1 MSRSRAKFFP
11 YAHEHHSHPPRR
23 LPLSPALTHGVDVSV
38 LGSWADDEGGV
49 MWDAHAI
56 AHAVHGKVLAEG
68 GAGSICTDTRTMRAG
83 QWFLAL
89 TGHNFDGHSFLYQAC
104 EKQCAGVVANW
115 VPHGW
120 SRGFVQVEGD
130 TLDALQALASD
141 VRARFWGPVVGLT
154 GSVGKTTARAMT
166 TLALQGLNGHVHQAP
181 GNFNNDIGVALTL
194 LRLNSRSVACVL
206 ELGMNHAGEI
216 LELANTAK
224 PDVRV
229 LLNVGPAHMENFPGG
244 LEEVAAAKGE
254 IFRNARP
261 GDLCIVNA
269 DDPLAMAVPLPAG
282 VRVVRFGRKEGSDM
296 RLVAA
301 KTINR
306 GFGISVILE
315 HVARYARY
323 ANSLVSDDP
332 VRNPNETVTRTR
344 VEFEIPS
351 PGLHLAINACAAAAV
366 ATNLGV
372 PLESVARS
380 LSMFQPIDMRCQV
393 EAVGPASHVQILVI
407 NDCYNANPM
416 SVEASLQLL
425 QSVKSNRRI
434 ALLGDMFELGEISL
448 SSHKGILQLCVDF
461 KLDLVIVVGTC
472 FSEAAE
478 YFKGRDIIAFRNTSS
493 LTNHLARFISPGDSV
508 LVKGSRGMRMEVLVE
523 AIKSCAES
531 WQSTEHSQA

>member
-1 MSRSRAKFFP
+1 
-11 YAHEHHSHPPRR
+11 
-23 LPLSPALTHGVDVSV
+23 
-38 LGSWADDEGGV
+38 
-49 MWDAHAI
+49 
-56 AHAVHGKVLAEG
+56 
-68 GAGSICTDTRTMRAG
+68 
-83 QWFLAL
+83 
-89 TGHNFDGHSFLYQAC
+89 
-104 EKQCAGVVANW
+104 
-115 VPHGW
+115 
-120 SRGFVQVEGD
+120 
-130 TLDALQALASD
+130 
-141 VRARFWGPVVGLT
+141 
-154 GSVGKTTARAMT
+154 
-166 TLALQGLNGHVHQAP
+166 
-181 GNFNNDIGVALTL
+181 
-194 LRLNSRSVACVL
+194 
-206 ELGMNHAGEI
+206 
-216 LELANTAK
+216 
-224 PDVRV
+224 
-229 LLNVGPAHMENFPGG
+229 
-244 LEEVAAAKGE
+244 
-254 IFRNARP
+254 
-261 GDLCIVNA
+261 
-269 DDPLAMAVPLPAG
+269 
-282 VRVVRFGRKEGSDM
+282 M